1 MSSKVPVDGAH
12 KAVKPAALD
21 RQGASCYS
29 PLEAAS
35 SSTRGSGW
43 GLSGP
48 ASPWECRASLA
59 DAGRHTRRG
68 ETAGIDELIL
78 QHRGEVLAG
87 ACRLTYSCH
96 GLSSSCRIE
105 EETKSGTGHGCF
117 RCTPRRRLRWRH
129 ACLDAPQA
137 AASASVA
144 RSSRAQSV
152 SIMSAPDGRVDRE
165 ADAAVK
171 TRLRQQQRS
180 MPSAGRLMAAAVRK

>member
-1 MSSKVPVDGAH
+1 M
-12 KAVKPAALD
+12 
-21 RQGASCYS
+21 QGATHG
-29 PLEAAS
+29 E
-35 SSTRGSGW
+35 
-43 GLSGP
+43 
-48 ASPWECRASLA
+48 
-59 DAGRHTRRG
+59 

-117 RCTPRRRLRWRH
+117 CSVFTPQMASLEQFGPQARWCTPRRRLRWRH

-144 RSSRAQSV
+144 RSSRARSV
-152 SIMSAPDGRVDRE
+152 SIMSAPDGRANRE
-165 ADAAVK
+165 AEAEAMAD